1 MAVVPEPLLQTLHH
15 DPIDD
20 EKARQPG
27 STPRELGLIHITLV
41 GMSCIVVMLYAAVLL
56 PVFGKA
62 PVTQTGSAIIMGL
75 AAFGGIIGLS
85 AINVHVHRHILQNAR
100 LTEVLVNSL
109 GQGFLS
115 FDHSGVCGQVYSQ
128 ACIDMLQTVPAE
140 RNIADVLHVPPQS
153 REDFRG
159 WLEVLFD
166 PTHALGFD
174 DAVRFLPQ
182 TFAHASGRN
191 IALSYKPI
199 RNVQNVLTNVVVII
213 TDRTEETAAQ
223 KLAEERQ
230 NFANMICRIFKERNQ
245 FITTISHIR
254 EFIALADRGDISLR
268 DLPLLMRQLHTLK
281 AAVRHFEL
289 VKLGALI
296 HEVESRIRNE
306 PPETDT
312 DLLLLLATTH
322 DAIAAEFGRVL
333 MEVRALIGVEEEQ
346 RGAIYEVP
354 EDDIY
359 AFAMTLGQSGVK
371 QELIADYCRN
381 IASQP
386 IRSCFLGFER
396 ELIELA
402 QVMDKNLK
410 PLQFSG
416 GDIKILARP
425 LKNFFFSLTHISRN
439 IIDHGIE
446 PPVTRMARHKDA
458 AGQISVSVTSEQGW
472 LTIIITDDGAG
483 IDPNRLRQKFAL
495 SDPEGAW
502 RFEDDSVIIQ
512 RIFGSGV
519 STRDGVTEISGRGVG
534 LEVVLAEVQ
543 HLGGSV
549 KVNSEIYAGTQFT
562 IRLPFQ
568 TSLETS
574 TI

>member
-1 MAVVPEPLLQTLHH
+1 MVAVPDPLLQTLHQ
-15 DPIDD
+15 DPIYD
-20 EKARQPG
+20 EASRRPG
-27 STPRELGLIHITLV
+27 GTPRELGLIHITLV

-56 PVFGKA
+56 PVLGKQ

-115 FDHSGVCGQVYSQ
+115 FDRSGTCGPVFSH
-128 ACIDMLQTVPAE
+128 ACIDMLQVVPAE

-153 REDFRG
+153 RDDFRG
-159 WLEVLFD
+159 WIEVLFD
-166 PTHALGFD
+166 PTHALGFE
-174 DAVRFLPQ
+174 DAIRFLPQ
-182 TFAHASGRN
+182 SYAHPSGRN

-199 RNVQNVLTNVVVII
+199 RSVQNTLTNVVVII

-254 EFIALADRGDISLR
+254 EFIALAGRGDVGIK
-268 DLPLLMRQLHTLK
+268 DIPLLMRQLHTLK

-289 VKLGALI
+289 IKLGSLI
-296 HEVESRIRNE
+296 HEVESSIRKE
-306 PPETDT
+306 PPQTDT
-312 DLLLLLATTH
+312 DLMLLLATTH

-346 RGAIYEVP
+346 RGTIYEVP

-359 AFAMTLGQSGVK
+359 AFASALEKSEAGRD
-371 QELIADYCRN
+371 LIADYCRT
-381 IASQP
+381 IAAQP

-402 QVMDKNLK
+402 QMMDKNLK
-410 PLQFSG
+410 PLQFTG
-416 GDIKILARP
+416 GEIKILARP
-425 LKNFFFSLTHISRN
+425 LKDFFFSLTHVSRN

-458 AGQISVSVTSEQGW
+458 AGQISVSVTLENQW
-472 LTIIITDDGAG
+472 LTIVIGDDGAG
-483 IDPNRLRQKFAL
+483 IDPNRLRQKFAV
-495 SDPEGAW
+495 SDPEGGW
-502 RFEDDSVIIQ
+502 RFEDDSQIIQ

-534 LEVVLAEVQ
+534 LEVVLDEVQ
-543 HLGGSV
+543 KLGGSIRV
-549 KVNSEIYAGTQFT
+549 TSEIYAGTQFT

-568 TSLETS
+568 TSLQT
-574 TI
+574 

>member
-1 MAVVPEPLLQTLHH
+1 MAAVPEQLLQTLHD

-20 EKARQPG
+20 QAARLPA

-56 PVFGKA
+56 PVLGKP
-62 PVTQTGSAIIMGL
+62 PVTQIGSALIMGL

-115 FDHSGVCGQVYSQ
+115 FDRTGTCGTVYSQ
-128 ACIDMLQTVPAE
+128 ACIEMLQSVPAE

-153 REDFRG
+153 RDDFHG
-159 WLEVLFD
+159 WIEVLFD

-174 DAVRFLPQ
+174 DAIRFLPQ
-182 TFAHASGRN
+182 SFAHDSGRN

-199 RNVQNVLTNVVVII
+199 RNAQNVLTNVVVII

-245 FITTISHIR
+245 FITTIGHIR
-254 EFIALADRGDISLR
+254 EFIALTDRGDVGLKDI
-268 DLPLLMRQLHTLK
+268 PLLMRQLHTLK

-289 VKLGALI
+289 LKLGSLI

-312 DLLLLLATTH
+312 DLMLLLATTH

-346 RGAIYEVP
+346 RGTIYEIP

-359 AFAMTLGQSGVK
+359 AFAAALEQSSACRH
-371 QELIADYCRN
+371 LMADYCRD

-402 QVMDKNLK
+402 QLMDKNLK
-410 PLQFSG
+410 PLQFTG
-416 GDIKILARP
+416 GETKILARP
-425 LKNFFFSLTHISRN
+425 LKDFFFSLTHISRN

-458 AGQISVSVTSEQGW
+458 AGQVSVSVIVEQEW
-472 LTIIITDDGAG
+472 LTMIIADDGAG
-483 IDPNRLRQKFAL
+483 IDPNRLRQKFAA

-502 RFEDDSVIIQ
+502 RFEDDSTIIQ

-543 HLGGSV
+543 KLGGSV
-549 KVNSEIYAGTQFT
+549 KVTSEIYAGTQFT

-568 TSLETS
+568 TSLQGS
-574 TI
+574 AA